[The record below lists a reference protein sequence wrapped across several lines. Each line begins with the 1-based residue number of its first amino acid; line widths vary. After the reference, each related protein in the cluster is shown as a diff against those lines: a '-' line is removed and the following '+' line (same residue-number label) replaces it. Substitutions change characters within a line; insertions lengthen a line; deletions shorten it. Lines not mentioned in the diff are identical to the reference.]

1 MNSGCLSP
9 EVVIFTDLDGT
20 LLDQRY
26 DYESAAYMLNAL
38 RTRGIYSIPATSKTA
53 AELIHWQDSLTF
65 KPPMIIENGAGVV
78 WPEGALSEED
88 DVDPDFKTGKNYAQ
102 LCNILAQ
109 LRIEFGFDFRSFDDM
124 TPCEI
129 SQATGLDRHAASL
142 AKQRTASVPL
152 SWAGAPAQLNDLR
165 AQLEHRG
172 LTLVRGGRFWHVMEP
187 INKGRTALRVH
198 RRLCR
203 MWGNTPVILACG
215 DSEND
220 LPLLQVARGAVLFPK
235 PDGQFLSITQQSVV
249 YARSAGAL
257 AWLEAVNQLLH
268 TLELNPQIAACG
280 AQAVSVEKGV

>member
-172 LTLVRGGRFWHVMEP
+172 LTLVRGGRF
-187 INKGRTALRVH
+187 
-198 RRLCR
+198 
-203 MWGNTPVILACG
+203 LACHG
-215 DSEND
+215 TH
-220 LPLLQVARGAVLFPK
+220 QQRA
-235 PDGQFLSITQQSVV
+235 DGPSGTSP
-249 YARSAGAL
+249 
-257 AWLEAVNQLLH
+257 
-268 TLELNPQIAACG
+268 T
-280 AQAVSVEKGV
+280 VSYVG